1 VLLDAF
7 LGEVT
12 IHSVES
18 PRARKH
24 SYLDTKELEPFV
36 DPEAIAPRV
45 EALLDITLDEGRELL
60 LTKFREGLTARRA
73 GRDPRDSFRDLPG

>member
-1 VLLDAF
+1 VTTSSPMTTGSSCSLMHF

-24 SYLDTKELEPFV
+24 SYLDTKEFEPFV

-45 EALLDITLDEGRELL
+45 EALLDITLDEGREC
-60 LTKFREGLTARRA
+60 
-73 GRDPRDSFRDLPG
+73 S